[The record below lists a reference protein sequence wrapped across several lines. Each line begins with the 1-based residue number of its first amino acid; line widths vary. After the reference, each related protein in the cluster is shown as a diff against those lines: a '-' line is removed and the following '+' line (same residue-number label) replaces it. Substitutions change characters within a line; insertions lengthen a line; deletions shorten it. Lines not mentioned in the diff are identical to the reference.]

1 MRGPMS
7 EPAAIAPPKKEKGI
21 FQDYA
26 EFLLKLGLFV
36 FVLRS
41 FIFAPFSIPSESM
54 LPRLFVGD
62 YLIVTKWNY
71 GYSKHSLPFSV
82 PLIPGRIFASV
93 PARGDVA
100 VFKAPPANDTDLIKR
115 VIGVP
120 GDVVQMRDGVLWLN
134 GKPVPKVRIADFVQ
148 TVTPNTVCLPK
159 SDPPRAD
166 LPPPPSQET
175 ASDGT
180 LRCRYAR
187 FRETLPDGK
196 SYEVLDFGP
205 TFPDNTQEYRV
216 PENHVFMMGDDRD
229 NSGDSRVE
237 AGGFGVVP
245 IENLVG
251 KAQFTVFSTDGSAN
265 YLLPWTWFTAARWG
279 RIGEGF

>member
-1 MRGPMS
+1 MS
-7 EPAAIAPPKKEKGI
+7 DAATKPETIDPPKKEKGV

-26 EFLLKLGLFV
+26 EFLLKLGVFV

-54 LPRLFVGD
+54 LPRLYVGD

-71 GYSKHSLPFSV
+71 GYSKHSLPWSV

-93 PARGDVA
+93 PKAGDVV

-120 GDVVQMRDGVLWLN
+120 GDTVQMKNGVLWLN
-134 GKPVPKVRIADFVQ
+134 NKPVPKVRIADFVQ

-159 SDPPRAD
+159 SEPPGAV
-166 LPPPPSQET
+166 PSPPSQET

-187 FRETLPDGK
+187 FRETLPNGK
-196 SYEVLDFGP
+196 SYEVLDFGT
-205 TFPDNTQEYRV
+205 TFPDNTQPYTV
-216 PENHVFMMGDDRD
+216 PANHVFMLGDDRD
-229 NSGDSRVE
+229 NSGDSRFE
-237 AGGFGVVP
+237 AGGFGFVP